1 MLTSYSVSFIK
12 YYIGSAQA
20 KGIFRLYLYLGIVEE
35 LAAGGHGDILG
46 DILGVPP
53 AEIQD
58 DNAGIST

>member
-12 YYIGSAQA
+12 YYIRSAQA
-20 KGIFRLYLYLGIVEE
+20 KGIFRLYLYLGIVEL

-53 AEIQD
+53 AEM
-58 DNAGIST
+58 